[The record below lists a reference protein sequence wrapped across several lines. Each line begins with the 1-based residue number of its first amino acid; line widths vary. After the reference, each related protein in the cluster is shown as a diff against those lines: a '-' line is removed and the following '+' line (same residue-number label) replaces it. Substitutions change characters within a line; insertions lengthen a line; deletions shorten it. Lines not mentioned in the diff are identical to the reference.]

1 MNMDDVQRL
10 CRDRQVVARGIVRG
24 AEFTIGHDGTESSA
38 FDHRVQDIF
47 HWEVHIAGNRY
58 PCSPSDME
66 RLVTG
71 KMTLEEFVK
80 VMGPREGRRAE

>member
-24 AEFTIGHDGTESSA
+24 ADFTIGHDGTASSG
-38 FDHRVQDIF
+38 HSRLQDVF
-47 HWEVHIAGNRY
+47 HWELHIAGTRY